1 MKLRNLAV
9 EFIGTAVLLI
19 AVVGSSF
26 MATYLKAE
34 SALGLLINA
43 AVTAA
48 ALAIIIK
55 VGSPISGA
63 HYNPVVTLTSWLRK
77 KSSFTEFLF
86 YVVAQVLG
94 AIVGVLIA
102 NSMFDS
108 KLIASS
114 TIERSGSGVF
124 IGEIVAT
131 MGLVY
136 LALTSNEKSVWKLI
150 PLWIFAAYFFT
161 SSTSFANPAVTLSR
175 VFTDAPSGIEFGSV
189 GAFVFAQVIGSL
201 IALSLWKAEKRND

>member
-26 MATYLKAE
+26 MASYLKAD

-189 GAFVFAQVIGSL
+189 GA
-201 IALSLWKAEKRND
+201 

>member
-9 EFIGTAVLLI
+9 EFFGTAVLLI

-26 MATYLKAE
+26 MASYLKAD

-77 KSSFTEFLF
+77 
-86 YVVAQVLG
+86 
-94 AIVGVLIA
+94 
-102 NSMFDS
+102 
-108 KLIASS
+108 
-114 TIERSGSGVF
+114 
-124 IGEIVAT
+124 
-131 MGLVY
+131 
-136 LALTSNEKSVWKLI
+136 
-150 PLWIFAAYFFT
+150 
-161 SSTSFANPAVTLSR
+161 
-175 VFTDAPSGIEFGSV
+175 
-189 GAFVFAQVIGSL
+189 
-201 IALSLWKAEKRND
+201 